1 MSILEH
7 RRGRLPVRF
16 TAVDGTVRWR
26 AVPWAAFERL
36 TVGSPGHRILCQL
49 LEVDEVRTRFD
60 LARTVYEQGR
70 GEGYVM
76 QGGEPIGT
84 LHVAREGER
93 LPDLDPTDRRDRL
106 RL

>member
-1 MSILEH
+1 MTILDA

-16 TAVDGTVRWR
+16 SALDGTVRWR
-26 AVPWAAFERL
+26 SVPWQAFERL
-36 TVGSPGHRILCQL
+36 TVGSPGHRILCRL
-49 LEVDEVRTRFD
+49 LEVDETRTRFD
-60 LARTVYEQGR
+60 LASTVYDHGR
-70 GEGYVM
+70 GEGYVL

-93 LPDLDPTDRRDRL
+93 MPDHDPTDRRDRL